1 MMTLDVNPYNFQV
14 PVSRA
19 GAFAG
24 RASERRE
31 IQYYLDQALKT
42 RPTNLAIIGPR
53 AAGKTSLLNMIELD
67 ARARGIVA
75 VRVNFDEDHARSQL
89 HFFSKIFDALV
100 SEIVKQPRALDG
112 KKCFGGPGG
121 RLMEL
126 YTQCVASY
134 ERADFGD
141 LELVFPNF
149 IAAAMAK
156 QGRDVSVP
164 QSFFVDDLLRIAT
177 EVGRPIALI
186 MDECN
191 IVVRNQSILQ
201 AMRHMFQ
208 NLEQYM
214 LVMTGTEQMFPVID
228 EVYSPVGRGF
238 KRISVVGFSDPRDT
252 FACMER
258 PCVEHGVPLDVL
270 ANFQP
275 QSVKA
280 GNDEYPP
287 QLRDLH
293 EFTSGNP
300 HEIQLACHFM
310 FRDVQERSSLM
321 HKIRALLPASETR
334 TLADLPMLLNS
345 DVIARVLKE
354 LAPDEQRGATLK
366 RIQSLD
372 VRVLDALGLLTRVG
386 FGFSKV
392 TYSGFVESER
402 AFDTSEESDH
412 TSEESDRS
420 ALSIPDFELG
430 VNGLLATG
438 WLVEAEVGH
447 GFRWIAPQLEEIL
460 VKYAA
465 RSRGAMIG
473 AYGPRMMLR
482 KYIAYIVG
490 LSRHPQVYISGL
502 GPTLA
507 PWSPTPSAELAH
519 DQIELLPEWM
529 SGRAIHVLGD
539 KLQLYGIGCKTR
551 EFGWTVRTL
560 VIPSADLDAD
570 AKESVAQWQAKF
582 DRAHATSEIH
592 GVEWRFWSETCS
604 VTSSW
609 GSIESDWTQPLANT
623 EILTCRLWMF
633 GYHKRLCD
641 RFLSG
646 ESVRAV
652 LEQLLPRAAVVAHEW
667 RANFG
672 YMALAYGMPESRPF
686 LEGVAR
692 DPSAEPLSKYNCA
705 LASLFSSTPDVST
718 AVAELK
724 AIPPDDAPGEFQSM
738 LSLGFDDSALVFTE
752 WRPPSDGSASPPLK
766 SFVESAIVALERS
779 IASGA
784 PQRVIAARSEV

>member
-208 NLEQYM
+208 NLERYM

-258 PCVEHGVPLDVL
+258 PCVEHGVPLEILEGFKPKSAKGD
-270 ANFQP
+270 
-275 QSVKA
+275 K
-280 GNDEYPP
+280 DECPAE
-287 QLRDLH
+287 LRDLH

-310 FRDVQERSSLM
+310 FLNLQELYVGVREYLNLTAANKHLHPILRMQLDSD
-321 HKIRALLPASETR
+321 LLEK
-334 TLADLPMLLNS
+334 
-345 DVIARVLKE
+345 VLRE
-354 LAPDEQRGATLK
+354 LAPDEERRATLA

-372 VRVLDALGLLTRVG
+372 VRVLAALGLLTRVG
-386 FGFSKV
+386 FGFSKE
-392 TYSGFVESER
+392 TYFGFVEFER
-402 AFDTSEESDH
+402 AFGASDE
-412 TSEESDRS
+412 TELPGGDV
-420 ALSIPDFELG
+420 LSIADFELG
-430 VNGLLATG
+430 LNGLLAAG
-438 WLVEAEVGH
+438 WLVEAVEGH
-447 GFRWIAPQLEEIL
+447 GFRWIGSQLEEIL
-460 VKYAA
+460 VKYTA
-465 RSRGAMIG
+465 RKKQITVGGFGSKAMLHQYIGHLVVRGAR
-473 AYGPRMMLR
+473 PRMYKSCLPRMLAPWR
-482 KYIAYIVG
+482 
-490 LSRHPQVYISGL
+490 L
-502 GPTLA
+502 GPTGDLD
-507 PWSPTPSAELAH
+507 PEQC
-519 DQIELLPEWM
+519 DLLPERVN
-529 SGRAIHVLGD
+529 GRAIHVLGD
-539 KLQLYGIGCKTR
+539 TLRLYGIACKTH
-551 EFGWTVRTL
+551 ETGWVLRSL
-560 VIPSADLDAD
+560 IIPTEDLEDDVEAQSELAKLSVSFAEASAA
-570 AKESVAQWQAKF
+570 SGV
-582 DRAHATSEIH
+582 H
-592 GVEWRFWSETCS
+592 GVEWKFWSEPRA

-609 GSIESDWTQPLANT
+609 GTEASDWIHPLKNS
-623 EILTCRLWMF
+623 ENLSGRFWMKQ
-633 GYHKRLCD
+633 YHTRLCD
-641 RFLSG
+641 KFLSG

-672 YMALAYGMPESRPF
+672 YIALAYGMLESRPF

-718 AVAELK
+718 VVAELK